1 MSATQD
7 PVAEPFT
14 TSEVPTETPAPEVV
28 DAIPAS
34 NEVSETQPEVAADTQ
49 AEAQPEAEAEAAV
62 KEPAKVVKRK
72 SIFNPFGRRKEEP
85 KKEET
90 KQEEQAEIVLTE
102 TAAEAPTPT
111 KSADEPTVTKR
122 KSKGFNFFTR
132 KTSSPQT
139 KTEEPASEPTN
150 TELPKI
156 EHLEPIQPETIVNQV
171 DSSTEAPKA
180 VEEPKVPNR
189 SSSPFGKRLTNI
201 FKFSKSNDK
210 SEKDTAAK
218 DDVVA
223 TEDQAKQ
230 EQVEEAESNDKP
242 LPEVTA
248 TSEEADK
255 TLPAAPPVSASA

>member
-1 MSATQD
+1 MSATQE
-7 PVAEPFT
+7 PIAEPLAT
-14 TSEVPTETPAPEVV
+14 AEIPTETPAPEAV
-28 DAIPAS
+28 DAAPAS
-34 NEVSETQPEVAADTQ
+34 NEVPEAQPEAAADTQ
-49 AEAQPEAEAEAAV
+49 AEAQPEAEAEVAA

-90 KQEEQAEIVLTE
+90 KAEEQADIIPTE
-102 TAAEAPTPT
+102 TAVEEPTPT
-111 KSADEPTVTKR
+111 KSAEEPTVTKR

-156 EHLEPIQPETIVNQV
+156 EHLEPIQAETIVNQV
-171 DSSTEAPKA
+171 DSTAEAPKA
-180 VEEPKVPNR
+180 VEETKVPNR
-189 SSSPFGKRLTNI
+189 STSPFGKRLTNI

-210 SEKDTAAK
+210 GEKDSAAK

-223 TEDQAKQ
+223 AEEEAKQ
-230 EQVEEAESNDKP
+230 EQVEEAETNDKP

-248 TSEEADK
+248 TPEEADK